1 MTHRQKQ
8 KSDHQSSTSRLA
20 ELEQKLARALADYHN
35 LEKRFNQES
44 AQIIKFANRELLR
57 KLLDLRDNLERAAQS
72 IQDQGVNLVL
82 AQLDKI
88 LEEEKVKEIVALHQE
103 FDPNLMEAEEV
114 VAGKANQVVAV
125 TRKGYLH
132 HDRLL
137 RPAKVKVGSGQE
149 SSKIKMKPACAGRNS
164 KISTD
169 KQLST
174 NN

>member
-1 MTHRQKQ
+1 MAHKQ
-8 KSDHQSSTSRLA
+8 KSNQQSLTARLA
-20 ELEQKLARALADYHN
+20 ELEQKLARALADYQN
-35 LEKRFNQES
+35 LEKRFHQES
-44 AQIIKFANRELLR
+44 TQIIKFANRELLR

-72 IQDQGVNLVL
+72 IQDQGINLVL

-88 LEEEKVKEIVALHQE
+88 LEEEKVKEISALHQE

-114 VAGKANQVVAV
+114 VAGEANRVVAV

-149 SSKIKMKPACAGRNS
+149 NS
-164 KISTD
+164 KLKND
-169 KQLST
+169 KKLST